1 MCMWMRLRLFP
12 WQDRSHA
19 QRSLRCADPYASLLF
34 DNCAPLNHS
43 IGVHARHQRGT
54 QKEAQG
60 QLKVLPWMRELLDG
74 CGGVSAGIVFLV
86 SHGLLSF
93 LWRLPWKIFSHAAAS
108 GRPQSPFPLRQTA
121 ATTTT
126 TATAKHERVPF
137 RRCTLGP
144 SATACLLL
152 RLRLQLEL
160 GYRANKST
168 CSNSPKVID
177 EVARQIYD
185 VKL

>member
-1 MCMWMRLRLFP
+1 
-12 WQDRSHA
+12 
-19 QRSLRCADPYASLLF
+19 
-34 DNCAPLNHS
+34 
-43 IGVHARHQRGT
+43 
-54 QKEAQG
+54 
-60 QLKVLPWMRELLDG
+60 MRELLGG

-126 TATAKHERVPF
+126 AKHERVPF
-137 RRCTLGP
+137 SRCTLGP
-144 SATACLLL
+144 GATACLLL
-152 RLRLQLEL
+152 VPLSTVHVEPRLRLQLEL